1 MYSVPVR
8 DHLSRGR
15 SCPPRLSPSDTVS
28 EPFSQESSS
37 TPPLLGRSVSSRDEN
52 WTILRTWGPG
62 PSGLLTDPP
71 DLPEPLRFAS
81 SEEVNGLEWHE
92 RTLWFLNHGPGVVRV
107 CRGVPHSK
115 LVEKEVAHNRVLG
128 TSRINQYHA
137 CDLPE
142 AVLEHLDMRTFVK
155 GENYKLRLTNDSV
168 AWVVPAREY
177 EARKRAYAPRQP
189 AGPPKR
195 RAVLEALGVKRRGG
209 AIPNLP
215 SALPEADVYLARIHL
230 PATPAVG

>member
-1 MYSVPVR
+1 MPVR

-15 SCPPRLSPSDTVS
+15 GCPPRLSPSDTVG

-37 TPPLLGRSVSSRDEN
+37 TPPLPGRSVSSRDEN
-52 WTILRTWGPG
+52 WTILRAWGPG
-62 PSGLLTDPP
+62 PSGLRTDPP
-71 DLPEPLRFAS
+71 DLPELLGFAS
-81 SEEVNGLEWHE
+81 SEEINGLEWHE
-92 RTLWFLNHGPGVVRV
+92 RTLGFLNHGPGVVRACPV
-107 CRGVPHSK
+107 VPHSK
-115 LVEKEVAHNRVLG
+115 LVEKEVAHNRVVG
-128 TSRINQYHA
+128 TSRTNRYHA

-142 AVLEHLDMRTFVK
+142 AVLEHLDLRTFVK
-155 GENYKLRLTNDSV
+155 GENYRFRLTNDSV

-195 RAVLEALGVKRRGG
+195 RAVLEALGVKRKGE

-215 SALPEADVYLARIHL
+215 SALPVVGVYLARIHRA
-230 PATPAVG
+230 ATPAVG